1 MSCNQAIDRQQLV
14 MLCKAGDREA
24 QGQLYTTYRR
34 KMMKVI
40 RQYVAD
46 YDMAQDVLHDGFL
59 IILSQI
65 QNLRNPE
72 TLEYWMASI
81 MKNLSLHCLSQIQF
95 DDILKEPEYEDEED
109 GECDLSYEELL
120 SLIEQLPD
128 GYRTV
133 FRLAVLEGKSH
144 QEIAEMLGI
153 TPHSSASQLARAKE
167 KLRQLIIE
175 HKQKAGLLTLL
186 VLLASLTCL
195 FFRDTQLS
203 GDLNNDLMATKNAV
217 RQVTSNSNEGTSI
230 NTTTKPAIATA
241 QTINNVRPLA
251 PVVSPEITEDVP
263 SANDNICAPNNTI
276 KSVCD
281 TISVAP
287 TGATMIQGLTA
298 DDSFTPASHSSDGA
312 WKVRIT
318 TNALG
323 LSSIDG
329 NSGDADSG
337 PMSDPS
343 TGGGDHQETEPT
355 TTSVHHLMPIT
366 FGVRFSKE
374 ISPSWSVESG
384 LQYSLLRSEMTK
396 TYGNWSHIQNVR
408 VNYLS
413 IPIAMSYNFM
423 QMNRTNMYVSGGV
436 SLDIPVGASADSD
449 VTDEHKSLKYP
460 VSVSP
465 GIGLGFE
472 YKITP
477 SSTLFIQPTLN
488 FHVMKKSD
496 YPILWQDKPASFELP
511 VGIRISW

>member
-1 MSCNQAIDRQQLV
+1 MSCNQAIDKQQLV

-24 QGQLYTTYRR
+24 QGQLYTTYRH

-81 MKNLSLHCLSQIQF
+81 MKNLSLHCLSRIQF
-95 DDILKEPEYEDEED
+95 DDILKEPEYEDDDEED
-109 GECDLSYEELL
+109 CDLSYEELL
-120 SLIEQLPD
+120 ALIEQLPD

-175 HKQKAGLLTLL
+175 HKQKAGLLI
-186 VLLASLTCL
+186 LLALLMSVACL
-195 FFRDTQLS
+195 FFRDIQLK
-203 GDLNNDLMATKNAV
+203 GDLHNDLMATKNAV
-217 RQVTSNSNEGTSI
+217 RHVPSNSDEGTSI
-230 NTTTKPAIATA
+230 DITTKPAIATA
-241 QTINNVRPLA
+241 RATNNTRPLISA
-251 PVVSPEITEDVP
+251 DSAKIDEDIAA
-263 SANDNICAPNNTI
+263 ANDSISVPNDTI
-276 KSVCD
+276 KSICD
-281 TISVAP
+281 TATIVP
-287 TGATMIQGLTA
+287 TSSTIMQGLLA
-298 DDSFTPASHSSDGA
+298 DESFTPTSHSSEGA
-312 WKVRIT
+312 WRVRIT

-323 LSSIDG
+323 LSTSDNRG
-329 NSGDADSG
+329 NTASG

-343 TGGGDHQETEPT
+343 TGEGNYPETEAS
-355 TTSVHHLMPIT
+355 TSVHHLMPIT

-384 LQYSLLRSEMTK
+384 LQYNLLRSEITK
-396 TYGNWSHIQNVR
+396 TYGDWSYIKNVR
-408 VNYLS
+408 ANYLS
-413 IPIAMSYNFM
+413 IPIAISYNFM
-423 QMNRTNMYVSGGV
+423 QMKRVSMYVAGGM
-436 SLDIPVGASADSD
+436 SLDIPIGASISSD
-449 VTDEHKSLKYP
+449 VIDEHKSLKYP

-465 GIGLGFE
+465 GVGLGFE
-472 YKITP
+472 YKITH
-477 SSTLFIQPTLN
+477 SSMLFVQPTLN
-488 FHVMKKSD
+488 YHIMKKSD
-496 YPILWQDKPASFELP
+496 YPILWQDKPVTFELP
-511 VGIRISW
+511 VGIRIFW